1 VYERRRFVPQSQE
14 LASEPFRSRTKT
26 TPSPFGIGFVSPE
39 EEETELHPSQTIPS
53 PASSPEASDEHE
65 PASEHDEPNDEQ
77 YESLDGTHSTESS
90 RVTNPL
96 NGTGL
101 RDTFR
106 NGVIIASHQAHTYLA
121 RTAGQLEAG
130 LYMADEDDAERIADP
145 LARIAQRREGIGQ
158 VSPDTADLMAAM
170 MGLAGYATK
179 QIQKQAT
186 AKKIDLRNQGI
197 QVVPEGAGEQ
207 VAS

>member
-1 VYERRRFVPQSQE
+1 VPPS
-14 LASEPFRSRTKT
+14 LAPVSEPFRSRAT
-26 TPSPFGIGFVSPE
+26 SPTLGIGFLQPE
-39 EEETELHPSQTIPS
+39 EEPETEPLQSQTIPH
-53 PASSPEASDEHE
+53 PASSPEATAGEEHDLG
-65 PASEHDEPNDEQ
+65 PASEFADDESDPH
-77 YESLDGTHSTESS
+77 ESLDGTPSTASS

-96 NGTGL
+96 NGAGL

-121 RTAGQLEAG
+121 RTQGALETQLY
-130 LYMADEDDAERIADP
+130 LADSDDAENIADP

-179 QIQKQAT
+179 QIQKQAI
-186 AKKIDLRNQGI
+186 AKKIDQANAAG
-197 QVVPEGAGEQ
+197 QVVPDGAGER
-207 VAS
+207 AA

>member
-1 VYERRRFVPQSQE
+1 M
-14 LASEPFRSRTKT
+14 
-26 TPSPFGIGFVSPE
+26 GFLQPE
-39 EEETELHPSQTIPS
+39 EEEPAPEHLRSQTIPP
-53 PASSPEASDEHE
+53 PASSPEATADEELELGPDSGFGDDESDPHE
-65 PASEHDEPNDEQ
+65 SHDDTP
-77 YESLDGTHSTESS
+77 STGSS

-96 NGTGL
+96 NGQGL

-121 RTAGQLEAG
+121 RTQGALETQLY
-130 LYMADEDDAERIADP
+130 LADESDAENIADP

-179 QIQKQAT
+179 QIQKQAI
-186 AKKIDLRNQGI
+186 AKKIDQANAAG
-197 QVVPEGAGEQ
+197 QVVPDGAGE
-207 VAS
+207 AAA

>member
-1 VYERRRFVPQSQE
+1 MPQS
-14 LASEPFRSRTKT
+14 LAPSEPFRSRTNGT
-26 TPSPFGIGFVSPE
+26 TTTLGIGFLQPE
-39 EEETELHPSQTIPS
+39 DEETELHPSQTIPS
-53 PASSPEASDEHE
+53 PASSPETAEEHE
-65 PASEHDEPNDEQ
+65 LGQASEYADDESDQ
-77 YESLDGTHSTESS
+77 DESLDGIPSTESS

-96 NGTGL
+96 NGQGL

-121 RTAGQLEAG
+121 RTAGQIETQ
-130 LYMADEDDAERIADP
+130 LYLADESDAENIADP

-186 AKKIDLRNQGI
+186 AKKIDQRNAAG
-197 QVVPEGAGEQ
+197 QVVPDGAGEQ
-207 VAS
+207 VAA